1 MVQCFIHNVCVAT
14 CLQIRVYCHVMIFFI
29 IVYCLF
35 CSYFC
40 AGPGTTVQGAVVVYS
55 GFSRGQLNTVLHHL
69 CYGTVL
75 LNMHALKL
83 LTVAFFCHTELTC
96 LVCIAFLVVCAVQLL
111 LLTCCSKIHVAA
123 RVM

>member
-1 MVQCFIHNVCVAT
+1 MGAARHGQGGGALAPPPGNVQMGI
-14 CLQIRVYCHVMIFFI
+14 
-29 IVYCLF
+29 
-35 CSYFC
+35 
-40 AGPGTTVQGAVVVYS
+40 
-55 GFSRGQLNTVLHHL
+55 

-75 LNMHALKL
+75 LSMHALKL
-83 LTVAFFCHTELTC
+83 LTVAFLCHTELAC